1 MKILKLYQI
10 IYKYCEDFVA
20 PIPSTW
26 TILYDFFY
34 LFDTWKLWWKNNTSR
49 IYCTAIVKKI
59 NFY

>member
-26 TILYDFFY
+26 TILYDFF
-34 LFDTWKLWWKNNTSR
+34 LFIWHLK
-49 IYCTAIVKKI
+49 IMVKK
-59 NFY
+59 